1 MQILFQWT
9 DGSDKDFE
17 TFHRITEE
25 YYSQI
30 VGGVQNRTSFVPY
43 NIITD
48 IKDVLIVYDNNFP
61 IGCASFKKY
70 SEDDAEIKRVW
81 VQPDFRGKHVASD
94 MMAQIEGRAKEKGF
108 KRVILQTREIMVDA
122 VGLYEKLGYERIKN
136 YPPYDTM
143 DNAVCFAKNLI

>member
-1 MQILFQWT
+1 MEIVFKWT

-17 TFHRITEE
+17 MFYGITEE

-48 IKDVLIVYDNNFP
+48 IKDVLIAYANNSP

-70 SEDDAEIKRVW
+70 FEYDAEIKRVW

-94 MMAQIEGRAKEKGF
+94 MMAQIEERAKGKGF
-108 KRVILQTREIMVDA
+108 KRAILQTREIMADA
-122 VGLYEKLGYERIKN
+122 VSLYEKLGYTRIKN
-136 YPPYDTM
+136 YAPYDTM
-143 DNAVCFAKNLI
+143 DDAVCFAKNLL